1 QAINFGIYYK
11 MRFEW
16 NDNKAESN
24 ALKHGITFKEAVTI
38 FADAYLLFTED
49 SQHSQG
55 EEREWAIGE
64 AENGSIIVVVFTMR
78 GEQIRIISARK
89 ATKRECQLYESGI

>member
-1 QAINFGIYYK
+1 

-16 NDNKAESN
+16 DGDKAESN
-24 ALKHGITFKEAVTI
+24 LLKHGIKFEEAITI
-38 FADAYLLFTED
+38 FTDPYLLFTED
-49 SQHSQG
+49 FNHSKQ

-64 AENGSIIVVVFTMR
+64 AENSSVVVVIFTMR

-89 ATKRECQLYESGI
+89 ATKVEHKRYEEGI

>member
-1 QAINFGIYYK
+1 

-24 ALKHGITFKEAVTI
+24 ALKHGITFEEAVTV
-38 FADAYLLFTED
+38 FADPYLLFTED
-49 SQHSQG
+49 SKHSQG

-64 AENGSIIVVVFTMR
+64 AENSSIVVVIFTMR
-78 GEQIRIISARK
+78 GKQIRIISARK
-89 ATKRECQLYESGI
+89 ATKKECQRYESGI